1 MQNRHTHTGL
11 AAMALLLSPAL
22 ALAHPGH
29 GLDSAAAGFMHPLT
43 GWDHLLVMLAVGL
56 WAGRL
61 GGAAR
66 WQLPLTFLLVM
77 LVGALA
83 GMGGLTLPAMET
95 GIAASVMAIGL
106 LIALHVVLKPLW
118 QVALVALFA
127 LLHGVAH
134 GAELVSHSALMV
146 LPAMLTATALLHMAG
161 LLLASRGLPLSAR
174 LQQAIGGAIALAGGW
189 MLFA

>member
-1 MQNRHTHTGL
+1 MHNRHKHTGL
-11 AAMALLLSPAL
+11 VAMALMLSPAL

-29 GLDSAAAGFMHPLT
+29 GLESAAAGFMHPLT

-83 GMGGLTLPAMET
+83 GMAGLTLPAMET

-106 LIALHVVLKPLW
+106 LVALHVVLKPMW

-127 LLHGVAH
+127 CLHGLAH
-134 GAELVSHSALMV
+134 GAELHSHSALMV
-146 LPAMLTATALLHMAG
+146 LPAMLLSTALLHAAG
-161 LLLASRGLPLSAR
+161 LMLSSRGMPLSTR

-189 MLFA
+189 MLLA

>member
-1 MQNRHTHTGL
+1 MQYQPKHKALT
-11 AAMALLLSPAL
+11 AMALLLSPAL

-83 GMGGLTLPAMET
+83 GMAGLTLPAMET

-118 QVALVALFA
+118 QVALVASFA
-127 LLHGVAH
+127 LLHGMAH
-134 GAELVSHSALMV
+134 GAELATHSAVMA
-146 LPAMLTATALLHMAG
+146 LPAMLVATALLHAAG
-161 LLLASRGLPLSAR
+161 LLLSSRGMPLPAR
-174 LQQAIGGAIALAGGW
+174 LQDAIGAAIALAGGC
-189 MLFA
+189 MLLA

>member
-1 MQNRHTHTGL
+1 MNHVFKTTGL
-11 AAMALLLSPAL
+11 TAMALLLSPAL

-29 GLDSAAAGFMHPLT
+29 GMESAAAGFMHPLT
-43 GWDHLLVMLAVGL
+43 GWDHLLVMLAVGM

-66 WQLPLTFLLVM
+66 WQLPLTFVLVM

-83 GMGGLTLPAMET
+83 GMAGLTLPAMET

-106 LIALHVVLKPLW
+106 LIALQVVVKPIW
-118 QVALVALFA
+118 QVSLVALFA
-127 LLHGVAH
+127 LLHGLAH
-134 GAELVSHSALMV
+134 GTELGAHAAWAV
-146 LPAMLTATALLHMAG
+146 LPAMLAATSLLHVAG
-161 LLLASRGLPLSAR
+161 LLLTSRGMALPAR
-174 LQQAIGGAIALAGGW
+174 VQAAAGGVIALAGSW